1 MEATADD
8 IRLAVAN
15 GVLTPPEEATRKIA
29 VVSRT
34 MVWLKRDK
42 AARFAARLAKLLLE
56 IDAAEGKD
64 GDVQVGAAAAFFPM
78 KLAAAYEETQH
89 GR

>member
-1 MEATADD
+1 
-8 IRLAVAN
+8 
-15 GVLTPPEEATRKIA
+15 
-29 VVSRT
+29 

-42 AARFAARLAKLLLE
+42 AARFAARLAKLPLE
-56 IDAAEGKD
+56 IDTADDKD

-78 KLAAAYEETQH
+78 KLAAADQETQH